1 MLHLPRDVQI
11 PRDKRP
17 NVSCFHKDTAYRFEL
32 FAEDEENLSRM
43 GRNNRDK
50 NYETHGTFLFLQI
63 SINLKVFLKIQ
74 ARYG

>member
-50 NYETHGTFLFLQI
+50 NYGNAWHIFI
-63 SINLKVFLKIQ
+63 STNLD
-74 ARYG
+74 